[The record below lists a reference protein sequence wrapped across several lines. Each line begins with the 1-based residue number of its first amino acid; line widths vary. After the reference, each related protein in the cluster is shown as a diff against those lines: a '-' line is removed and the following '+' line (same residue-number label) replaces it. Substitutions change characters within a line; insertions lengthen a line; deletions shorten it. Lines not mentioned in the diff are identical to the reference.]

1 MTSPAQFR
9 REFLKTDAQ
18 TTAEFQAGIDAHRAA
33 AAQLRDNAQAQLAQ
47 IAGRTELTAEART
60 ERALKVYAPS
70 RDQLNN
76 MLQQEIEAVKARK
89 QWHMQQAF
97 GSNTAADST
106 TAAARREARRI
117 AAKIED
123 PGHARETIRDAQFD
137 GDKEL
142 ARAVARTAFE
152 RGWHD
157 VLDDWNRD
165 GSNNRYMQHVVD
177 YMQMPDTEDVA
188 WRFSVAASYVSPQA
202 GPDLLGV
209 HPAKLNSNYAAGDL
223 GGEAA

>member
-1 MTSPAQFR
+1 MTTPAQFR
-9 REFLKTDAQ
+9 RNFLKSDAQ
-18 TTAEFQAGIDAHRAA
+18 STAEFQAGIEAHRAA
-33 AAQLRDNAQAQLAQ
+33 AEQVRATAQAHLDQ
-47 IAGRTELTAEART
+47 IAARTELTAEARA
-60 ERALKVYAPS
+60 ERARNIFGPS
-70 RDQLNN
+70 REQITTMLN
-76 MLQQEIEAVKARK
+76 QEIEAVKARK

-97 GSNTAADST
+97 GSTTAADSA

-117 AAKIED
+117 AGTIED
-123 PGHARETIRDAQFD
+123 PKHARETIRDAQFD

-157 VLDDWNRD
+157 VVDDWNRT
-165 GSNNRYMQHVVD
+165 GENNAHMQHVVAFQ
-177 YMQMPDTEDVA
+177 QMPDTDSPA
-188 WRFSVAASYVSPQA
+188 WRFSVAAHYVSPQA

-209 HPAKLNSNYAAGDL
+209 HPERLGSNYAAGSP